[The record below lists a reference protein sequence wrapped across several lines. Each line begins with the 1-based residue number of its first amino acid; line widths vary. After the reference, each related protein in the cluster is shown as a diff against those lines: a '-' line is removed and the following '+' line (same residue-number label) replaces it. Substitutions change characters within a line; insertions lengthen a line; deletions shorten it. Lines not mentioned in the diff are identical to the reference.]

1 MMNKY
6 FLCFVAVI
14 AFFSVE
20 ANARPSWLKPAFCR
34 VVASME
40 CGECIGNAGPY
51 MACMNKD
58 WVRLE
63 SECPG
68 LKNLAS
74 SPTPQQIQSAARSC
88 PGGKLPSATAPALK
102 KN

>member
-6 FLCFVAVI
+6 FFCFVSVI

-20 ANARPSWLKPAFCR
+20 ANARPNWLKVRFCE
-34 VVASME
+34 VVASYE
-40 CGECIGNAGPY
+40 CGACVGNAGPFTR
-51 MACMNKD
+51 CMNKD

-63 SECPG
+63 SECPE
-68 LKNLAS
+68 LKSLGS
-74 SPTPQQIQSAARSC
+74 SPTPQQIQSAASSC
-88 PGGKLPSATAPALK
+88 SRGKLPSASAPAVQ